1 MESVTQDEHV
11 AITPA
16 VPASPPRRDSMEDAD
31 PSLTRKRPRLD
42 SGSNDNCAMS
52 TDPVPGAADTT
63 IAPSA
68 EQAVEMTIRSQPP
81 SSSQPTDGADDIDI
95 VSAHAMSAQETS
107 APIVDNTEDDL
118 TLDLDKDTTVGSPPV
133 LAVDEEEE
141 DAMGDYIQVDLN
153 PEDYYRQFPYASSGD
168 YMGAVRSI
176 INHFHGCKLWS
187 PAISPMHADNSIA
200 GNLDGTVLPQVALW
214 LDNFPTQPSQW
225 QGYFI
230 DKHSFWD
237 EFSQL
242 VNKVLIRRYQWMNA
256 LANRDQ
262 DNDTSRYPFGEQF
275 ADEEQSEDLI
285 FYDFLRSYL
294 EISARLLQVDVDR
307 LSGSTYEGFYSQ
319 PLLVQK
325 HLRLINNIIRQ
336 EKAPIFHLLNK
347 DYQTDTRKMMHRLT
361 RDFIHASGLEH
372 LFHFAHAICGR
383 VELGLQNWLASGV
396 VQILNQLGWTFLDL
410 PNQGSVVNRSQ
421 FCRNVLDLF
430 RKYNLDLQVPSKVLD
445 ITVTKELLAHLA
457 DLLSSL
463 CQWHETIASEL
474 AKEFMDYRDPWSPT
488 PVLHDAA
495 TISQYDELRSD
506 SANHAALATNAW
518 KFKLLRK
525 YVVKGRMELRVTSIG
540 IMDSALIDI
549 WREYNGTEHG
559 TDHPIMQYLADF
571 LLREEVVE
579 YIMSVDSHPQIISRS
594 GNVVGF
600 LVVTH
605 RYSDD
610 QTDAIWKTVSHS
622 PDPRVVAA
630 TINML
635 KVIIHLM
642 SAEEQLYLCLKLYQ
656 LPIESYTMDIFR
668 FFRELAPKV
677 QVRHLNCSIV
687 DPRSRPWNVCIR
699 IIQDTSP
706 SRDSTKL
713 NGTMY
718 TEACDQLRLLASSI
732 VADERHQIYEACTSY
747 IADRS
752 PKATGSVRAMF
763 ILFSGAGFPD
773 NDFFKQN
780 LRIGRHL
787 VEELC
792 AFVKAE
798 RQLSFHNTQYIS
810 LLCRLDM
817 LCLLLFRA
825 FDAIPVDLYQDLW
838 DHLVGKFA
846 LNNQLRDQAWSK
858 FSDYIRHRPENE
870 FFKQLILTYVPR
882 LEPEYYTGGVYEFV
896 ASYKFPTTK
905 KLVNTEEGEKE
916 VLQIRGADL
925 LWPMVLNA
933 PMNTIEGRSAK
944 LLAAR
949 YVEIDIDQGV
959 SLEEVEEA
967 HVALVEKCT
976 RELLAAYQIIRGKRA
991 ETASTVDIGN
1001 QMDISVPDQIKQQ
1014 NELRFSRTLLFQKD
1028 LLASIRTKPEFN
1040 RSQRSDSKVEALQPE
1055 LAYMGAIEIK
1065 YQSPTTNDKQSVF
1078 VNPENTV
1085 QDLYTRICNAT
1096 GFTRVNLF
1104 AKGQRLN
1111 LLESGSKKVT
1121 DMDFGGLLLVQK
1133 APGSGISQPVTGPGA
1148 TCSVFETTVL
1158 KHFEELFA
1166 CMDSDDHISE
1176 TVSTSSPS
1184 LTFIVLTCISCSTS

>member
-1 MESVTQDEHV
+1 MESATPDDHA
-11 AITPA
+11 AITSAIP
-16 VPASPPRRDSMEDAD
+16 VSPPRRDSMEDAD

-42 SGSNDNCAMS
+42 SGSNDNRAMS
-52 TDPVPGAADTT
+52 TDPVSAAADTA
-63 IAPSA
+63 IAPPV

-81 SSSQPTDGADDIDI
+81 SSSQPIDGADDLDT
-95 VSAHAMSAQETS
+95 VSAPTMSARDSPAPTLDS
-107 APIVDNTEDDL
+107 AENDL
-118 TLDLDKDTTVGSPPV
+118 TVDLENATVHSPPV
-133 LAVDEEEE
+133 LAIDDEEE

-153 PEDYYRQFPYASSGD
+153 PEDYYRRFPFATGGD

-176 INHFHGCKLWS
+176 INHFHGCKLHS
-187 PAISPMHADNSIA
+187 PAFSPTHANEVIA
-200 GNLDGTVLPQVALW
+200 GNIDGTVLPQVALW
-214 LDNFPTQPSQW
+214 LDSFPNQPSQW
-225 QGYFI
+225 QGYFV

-242 VNKVLIRRYQWMNA
+242 VNKVLTRRYQWMKA

-262 DNDTSRYPFGEQF
+262 DNDTSRYPLGDQF
-275 ADEEQSEDLI
+275 VDEDQSEDVI

-294 EISARLLQVDVDR
+294 ETCARLLQVDVEM
-307 LSGSTYEGFYSQ
+307 LLGFTYEGFYSQ

-336 EKAPIFHLLNK
+336 EKAPIFNLLNK
-347 DYQTDTRKMMHRLT
+347 DYQTDTRKMAHRLT
-361 RDFIHASGLEH
+361 RDFIQASGVDH
-372 LFHFAHAICGR
+372 LFQFAHAICGK
-383 VELGLQNWLASGV
+383 VELGLQNWLASGIA
-396 VQILNQLGWTFLDL
+396 QILYQLGWSLLDL
-410 PNQGSVVNRSQ
+410 PNQVSVINHSQ
-421 FCRNVLDLF
+421 FCRDVLGIF
-430 RKYNLDLQVPSKVLD
+430 RKYNTDLQVPSKVLD
-445 ITVTKELLAHLA
+445 ITITKELLAHLA

-463 CQWHETIASEL
+463 CQWHEPIASEL

-488 PVLHDAA
+488 PILHDAS

-506 SANHAALATNAW
+506 PANHATLATNAW

-549 WREYNGTEHG
+549 WREYNGSEHG
-559 TDHPIMQYLADF
+559 TGHPIMQYLADF
-571 LLREEVVE
+571 LLKEEVVE

-610 QTDAIWKTVSHS
+610 QTDAIWKTVSQS

-635 KVIIHLM
+635 KVITHLM
-642 SAEEQLYLCLKLYQ
+642 SAEEQLYLCVKLYQ
-656 LPIESYTMDIFR
+656 LPIENYTIDIFR

-677 QVRHLNCSIV
+677 QVRHLNWSIV
-687 DPRSRPWNVCIR
+687 DARSRPWNVCIR

-732 VADERHQIYEACTSY
+732 VADERQQIYEACTSY
-747 IADRS
+747 IAERS
-752 PKATGSVRAMF
+752 PKATGCVRAMF
-763 ILFSGAGFPD
+763 ILFSGAGFQD
-773 NDFFKQN
+773 NEFFKQN
-780 LRIGRHL
+780 SQIGRHL

-798 RQLSFHNTQYIS
+798 RQLPFHHTQYIA

-858 FSDYIRHRPENE
+858 FSDYIRHRSENE
-870 FFKQLILTYVPR
+870 FFKQLILTYVPK

-905 KLVNTEEGEKE
+905 KLVNTDAGEKE

-933 PMNTIEGRSAK
+933 PMNTIESRSAK

-959 SLEEVEEA
+959 TLEEVEEA

-976 RELLAAYQIIRGKRA
+976 RELLAAYQIIRGK
-991 ETASTVDIGN
+991 TVDTTSAMEIGN
-1001 QMDISVPDQIKQQ
+1001 QMDIAVTDQTKQQ

-1040 RSQRSDSKVEALQPE
+1040 RSHRSDSKVEVLQPE
-1055 LAYMGAIEIK
+1055 FVSTGAIEIR
-1065 YQSPTTNDKQSVF
+1065 YQSPATNDKQSVF
-1078 VNPENTV
+1078 VNPENTL

-1111 LLESGSKKVT
+1111 LLESGSKKVV
-1121 DMDFGGLLLVQK
+1121 DIDLGGLLLVQK
-1133 APGSGISQPVTGPGA
+1133 APGSGISQPVADPGA

-1176 TVSTSSPS
+1176 TVG
-1184 LTFIVLTCISCSTS
+1184 TFLASGLCAMC